1 MSDLAA
7 SRDFYVE
14 HLSFGLDFVFREPAF
29 YMGLVRD
36 KLEMHL
42 IDEQPPNARQP
53 AGGGYLNILTGEVDN
68 LYQLLIAA
76 GVKMLVSVGDREY
89 GLRDFMIGDP
99 DGNVLIFGT
108 PIKG

>member
-1 MSDLAA
+1 
-7 SRDFYVE
+7 
-14 HLSFGLDFVFREPAF
+14 
-29 YMGLVRD
+29 MGLVRD

-42 IDEQPPNARQP
+42 IDEQSPNARQP
-53 AGGGYLNILTGEVDN
+53 TAGGYLYILTGEVDN
-68 LYQLLIAA
+68 LSQLLIAA